1 MKFHVTRNIVCEF
14 LKMSWMP
21 VESDPGILFVD
32 AYQFHTQLHATVCCW
47 YSDTVH
53 GGMENVLFSVT
64 WLHAYILFQFFGVK
78 IQNGFTLTIVA
89 DPSSPGKEAV
99 KRMFLP
105 PYVSSGEGFVVLD
118 CGISSERQMFHRRGT
133 NNLVI
138 FVVMLLYSNN
148 NNSKQQQK

>member
-1 MKFHVTRNIVCEF
+1 
-14 LKMSWMP
+14 
-21 VESDPGILFVD
+21 
-32 AYQFHTQLHATVCCW
+32 
-47 YSDTVH
+47 
-53 GGMENVLFSVT
+53 
-64 WLHAYILFQFFGVK
+64 LHAYILFQFFGVK
-78 IQNGFTLTIVA
+78 IQNGFTLTVVA

-105 PYVSSGEGFVVLD
+105 PYVSSGEGGVVSD
-118 CGISSERQMFHRRGT
+118 CGISTERQMFHRRGT